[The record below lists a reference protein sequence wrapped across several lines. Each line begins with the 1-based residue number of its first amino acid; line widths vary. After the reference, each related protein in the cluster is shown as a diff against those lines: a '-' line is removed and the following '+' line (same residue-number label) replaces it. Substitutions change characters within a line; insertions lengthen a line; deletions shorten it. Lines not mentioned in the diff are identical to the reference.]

1 LKKERY
7 DSLKRVAAP
16 NSGAS
21 DNERSIAN
29 RLLEA
34 VIEAVESKPIRISV
48 CKGVSGKSIV
58 VRRLDRRGA
67 CTIMMPLA
75 EGVAIKFAQ
84 QALRIKFT
92 KKERELLCAS
102 LH

>member
-1 LKKERY
+1 MKKERY

-21 DNERSIAN
+21 ENERSIAN

-34 VIEAVESKPIRISV
+34 VIEAVESKPIRISIG
-48 CKGVSGKSIV
+48 KGVSGKSLV

-75 EGVAIKFAQ
+75 EGVAVRFAQ
-84 QALRIKFT
+84 QSLRIKFT
-92 KKERELLCAS
+92 NKERDLICAS
-102 LH
+102 LR

>member
-1 LKKERY
+1 MKERY

-21 DNERSIAN
+21 ENERSIAT

-34 VIEAVESKPIRISV
+34 VIDAVESKPIRISV
-48 CKGVSGKSIV
+48 SKGVTGKSLV

-67 CTIMMPLA
+67 CTIMMPLP
-75 EGVAIKFAQ
+75 ESVAVKFAQ
-84 QALRIKFT
+84 QSLRFT
-92 KKERELLCAS
+92 LTRAERDLICVS
-102 LH
+102 LR